1 MLHCFKVL
9 AKLNEVGTYSDTHL
23 HSVSPR
29 HIFIIIIIIII
40 SIIIII
46 IILFMLKIFC
56 CKECSLIQVKNDCRK
71 QKGCIGLGKTMIS
84 RALRRCF
91 NFDVRNRVT
100 SSSGLGERLRD
111 RSSQGSVGQSHRLG
125 HSSTKQSARGPKDLL
140 KQSRHWEQTGICGIR
155 AMSGKVG
162 QNFSNIRHGIH
173 EKHCLAHIRLCEC
186 EGSGPVFTWKFERP
200 ETNVKLSFDTLK
212 FALGSDWIGPK
223 ASNFKLFHSVVKSEI
238 HDHGITAL
246 HTLEDPGILDRNHR
260 RNGLFSS
267 CSGYSSDFSIFPS
280 KEE

>member
-1 MLHCFKVL
+1 MNFFEHHTFQSFSL
-9 AKLNEVGTYSDTHL
+9 
-23 HSVSPR
+23 
-29 HIFIIIIIIII
+29 
-40 SIIIII
+40 
-46 IILFMLKIFC
+46 LFCANAQKCPL
-56 CKECSLIQVKNDCRK
+56 EVKNDCRK

-100 SSSGLGERLRD
+100 SSSGLGERLRE

-200 ETNVKLSFDTLK
+200 VK
-212 FALGSDWIGPK
+212 
-223 ASNFKLFHSVVKSEI
+223 
-238 HDHGITAL
+238 
-246 HTLEDPGILDRNHR
+246 RNKCQAV
-260 RNGLFSS
+260 F
-267 CSGYSSDFSIFPS
+267 
-280 KEE
+280 